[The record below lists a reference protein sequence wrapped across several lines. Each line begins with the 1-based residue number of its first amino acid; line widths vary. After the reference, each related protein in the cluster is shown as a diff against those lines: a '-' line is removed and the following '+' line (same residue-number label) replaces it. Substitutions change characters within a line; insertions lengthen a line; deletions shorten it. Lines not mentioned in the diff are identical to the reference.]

1 MGNIATDTTTQIALL
16 KERGMTLDLP
26 EDKVKEHLLDIG
38 YYRLGFYWYP
48 FQKNTDHEFIEGT
61 KFSDV
66 IKLYYL
72 DSDLRILLIKYT
84 NRIEINFRTKVIYY
98 VSNHYIES
106 PTWFADPA
114 IVNKEIIDFLDK
126 NYDQKFIKNN
136 KPIKQHHFK
145 HINDKYAPAWKTLEF
160 LTFGNVFNIYKNVK
174 NRALKEQ
181 IANEFGVVSLDKFY
195 NLFKVILDIR
205 NSCAHGDVLYDYRRP
220 TGISVIPSIP
230 FNNKDRSSL
239 DSCVRVISYFLG
251 NISKNRQADL
261 KDSIKK
267 LFGKYADNAALK
279 TIIEDKI
286 NYNFK
291 ENI

>member
-1 MGNIATDTTTQIALL
+1 MGNIATDTARQIALL
-16 KERGMTLDLP
+16 QERGMILDLP
-26 EDKVKEHLLDIG
+26 EEKIKEHLLDIG

-48 FQKNTDHEFIEGT
+48 FQKNSHHEFEKGT

-72 DSDLRILLIKYT
+72 DNDLRILLIKYT

-98 VSNHYIES
+98 VSNNYKDS

-114 IVNKEIIDFLDK
+114 IVNKEIIDFLDR
-126 NYDQKFIKNN
+126 NYNHQFIKNN
-136 KPIKQHHFK
+136 KPIKQHHIK

-160 LTFGNVFNIYKNVK
+160 LTFGSVFNIFRNIRNKS
-174 NRALKEQ
+174 LKEK
-181 IANEFGVVSLDKFY
+181 IANEFGIVSLDKFY
-195 NLFKVILDIR
+195 NLFKVIIDIR

-239 DSCVRVISYFLG
+239 DSCIRVVSYFLG
-251 NISKNRQADL
+251 NISKNRQTDL
-261 KDSIKK
+261 KDSINE
-267 LFGKYADNAALK
+267 LFVSYTDNAALQA
-279 TIIEDKI
+279 IIENKI

-291 ENI
+291 VGI